1 MFVVNANI
9 WSPLYD
15 MTIIIK
21 VGAAPSLHEAAEV
34 YTRQALQVIVI
45 VVDPWM
51 FVIVIVVHVCYCDCE
66 MWKPIACYHTLD
78 QYYCASQTTT
88 IMATI
93 KTLNLTN
100 ADVFHWG

>member
-1 MFVVNANI
+1 MFVVNANMV
-9 WSPLYD
+9 PLYD

-51 FVIVIVVHVCYCDCE
+51 FVIVIVLFTYCR
-66 MWKPIACYHTLD
+66 P
-78 QYYCASQTTT
+78 
-88 IMATI
+88 
-93 KTLNLTN
+93 
-100 ADVFHWG
+100 